1 MINYCVTPLQHT
13 SQPVS
18 GLQLPLNPFPV
29 RNDNRHV
36 WFKSHL
42 SEQNVVIVDL
52 LQDSGLVDAVL
63 CPVWCHVCR
72 SWKLDIS
79 LFTALMWV
87 EHADQ
92 LETGCMLNLIF
103 KRDVNNNF
111 ENQFRIS
118 GFTDLDY
125 TWQTVWS
132 HFILFWVKEVPVY
145 LSCLGE
151 CCTLVLWTMKCHLMD
166 VSRHGGEKIM
176 PEFLIFGWTFPLN
189 FLVTTLHPRNYNE
202 HTRSPTDCP
211 LNVRLTPPP
220 LLIHTSKHC

>member
-1 MINYCVTPLQHT
+1 MIHYCVTPLQHT

-87 EHADQ
+87 EPADQ

-118 GFTDLDY
+118 GFTE
-125 TWQTVWS
+125 TWITPDKLSGVILYYSGLKKSPSTWVVWENAA
-132 HFILFWVKEVPVY
+132 HLFCGPWNVIWWMSVGTAVRR
-145 LSCLGE
+145 SCL
-151 CCTLVLWTMKCHLMD
+151 K
-166 VSRHGGEKIM
+166 
-176 PEFLIFGWTFPLN
+176 F
-189 FLVTTLHPRNYNE
+189 
-202 HTRSPTDCP
+202 
-211 LNVRLTPPP
+211 
-220 LLIHTSKHC
+220 